1 MTDIFRMILK
11 LQDNPPIWKIIIF
24 LGMSMNHPTSFFI
37 LENETLGTFWVGQM
51 KMKLD
56 ECGFSLLPAVT
67 RDQLIEKLEAKYVE
81 YSNPCLDLVSI
92 NKNGSLPFY
101 GVENW
106 IVDLQYE
113 IQRNSQKY
121 QELDKLLKVG
131 WNQDDFTPNS
141 TVNVLHV
148 RNKTDIKEL
157 YKRLIMDWEAKGM
170 RCLNTIQCKTRV
182 ERYEKSKK
190 DPDFLHNQAR
200 NKIISRMKKTEKIP
214 KQSTLDKYNITFS
227 ELSQPCSS
235 SLE

>member
-1 MTDIFRMILK
+1 
-11 LQDNPPIWKIIIF
+11 
-24 LGMSMNHPTSFFI
+24 MSHPTSFFI
-37 LENETLGTFWVGQM
+37 LENETLGTFWVGRI

-67 RDQLIEKLEAKYVE
+67 RDQLIEKLEAKYIQ

-113 IQRNSQKY
+113 IQRNPQKY
-121 QELDKLLKVG
+121 EGLDKLFKAG
-131 WNQDDFTPNS
+131 WHQDDFTPNS
-141 TVNVLHV
+141 TINVLHA
-148 RNKTDIKEL
+148 RNKTDMKEL
-157 YKRLIMDWEAKGM
+157 YKRLIRDWEAKGM
-170 RCLNTIQCKTRV
+170 RCLNIRQSRTYS
-182 ERYEKSKK
+182 ERYEKCKNNPHFMYNK
-190 DPDFLHNQAR
+190 AR
-200 NKIISRMKKTEKIP
+200 KQRIHQIKKTGKMP